1 MITHMRNATSEKE
14 EIAALT
20 ERLWEEFR
28 SLNATYFN
36 GSLTLREIRV
46 STRKQYG
53 GYYRKRDGLIVVS
66 WQGYKDHGWEE
77 TSETF
82 RHEVAHIVHQDHSK
96 AFWDLAYRIG
106 CTRRFA
112 KAPKERNPT
121 YSRYIYECPAC
132 RTRYYRRKRFVRS
145 SCGLCDRKYNP
156 AFQLRLV
163 PS

>member
-1 MITHMRNATSEKE
+1 MSNGTSEKE

-20 ERLWEEFR
+20 ERLWEEFHR
-28 SLNATYFN
+28 LNRAYFHDT
-36 GSLTLREIRV
+36 LTLREVRV

-53 GYYRKRDGLIVVS
+53 GYYRKSESLIVVS

-77 TSETF
+77 SLETF

-96 AFWDLAYRIG
+96 AFWELAFRIG
-106 CTRRFA
+106 CQRRFA
-112 KAPKERNPT
+112 RPPKERHPA
-121 YSRYIYECPAC
+121 YSRYVYECPSC
-132 RTRYYRRKRFVRS
+132 QTRYYRRKRVARS

-163 PS
+163 RS